1 MAAVLNEYE
10 LHNRLATPRAFPRNT
25 PHNAGFPAKQ
35 GNEGNELSFNEER
48 QLTDGV
54 EVADQEVAR
63 NGRKGGQAGQRL
75 GWMPKPSTRSTA
87 AS

>member
-1 MAAVLNEYE
+1 MSFTIGWRHQGPSQGTL
-10 LHNRLATPRAFPRNT
+10 LIMLGFLQNREM
-25 PHNAGFPAKQ
+25 K
-35 GNEGNELSFNEER
+35 GNELSFNEER